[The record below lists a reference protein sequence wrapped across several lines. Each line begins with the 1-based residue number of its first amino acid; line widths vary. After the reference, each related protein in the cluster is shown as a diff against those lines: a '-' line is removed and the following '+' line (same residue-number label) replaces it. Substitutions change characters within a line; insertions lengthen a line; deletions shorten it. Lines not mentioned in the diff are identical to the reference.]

1 MGIPQDQMALF
12 QLVESE
18 LPPGGEVEENV
29 GAGAG
34 EDLARP
40 SEQHVPEEEQV

>member
-1 MGIPQDQMALF
+1 LLE
-12 QLVESE
+12 LVKSE
-18 LPPGGEVEENV
+18 LPPSGEMEENV

-34 EDLARP
+34 KDLARP